1 MKFLFLCWKPPKGH
15 PNLEVILNQLE
26 SEFFKMPF
34 DDLKHSNTSKEEW
47 HAVKD
52 LADDRTIIIKRLMT
66 GRV

>member
-1 MKFLFLCWKPPKGH
+1 
-15 PNLEVILNQLE
+15 
-26 SEFFKMPF
+26 MPF